1 MKRFSD
7 IFDSINIDM
16 IKEAVVRASDRHGWK
31 TEVIRFNENLDANCN
46 MIYNNL
52 LDDGYLSFIKYK
64 KLERVNGNG
73 KVRKIDS
80 PTFITRIYQHLFL
93 LLIEPVYYSKDN
105 MTGLNCKP
113 GCGITSN
120 TRRKSVVRLLKG
132 LFYDRLDLEWA
143 LIIDQRKCYDHI
155 TVKIFRKAMRRIV
168 DDRKLIDF
176 AVNVCFV
183 NGKLPIGTPTSPMV
197 HHIVMLGFDYY
208 AKSISP
214 FVVRYADDVI
224 MAFHT
229 KEDANASKWRVKN
242 YWWYNLGIRAKS
254 NTTRISSLYDSIDFC
269 GYVFHRNGMDISA
282 HNKGYVSVRE
292 RTVNRAKIC
301 GSDDKWA
308 SYFGIFK
315 HADSFNLALRIEKDM
330 KLKDLT
336 SKIKIDRSMDARNID
351 IKGLIDKKFS
361 VLDYDIRRD
370 NKGNPNWI
378 KCLIGIDEVVD
389 GVLTGKIEAREFH
402 GNYQG
407 IINFV
412 LACEAKYG
420 KSVILPIEDVEIE
433 NQCGYIF
440 KDSTNQLKYIG
451 DD

>member
-31 TEVIRFNENLDANCN
+31 TEVIRFNESLDANCN

-80 PTFITRIYQHLFL
+80 PTFVTRIYQHLFL

-105 MTGLNCKP
+105 MTDLNCKP

-155 TVKIFRKAMRRIV
+155 TVNIFRRAMRRIV

-254 NTTRISSLYDSIDFC
+254 NTTRIFSLYDSIDFC

-412 LACEAKYG
+412 LACEVKYG

>member
-1 MKRFSD
+1 MKKFSG
-7 IFDSINIDM
+7 IFDSINVDM
-16 IKEAVVRASDRHGWK
+16 VKGAVARASDRHEWK
-31 TEVIRFNENLDANCN
+31 TEVIRFNENLDVNCN
-46 MIYNNL
+46 MIYDNL

-64 KLERVNGNG
+64 KLEKINGNG

-132 LFYDRLDLEWA
+132 LFYDRLDLGWA

-155 TVKIFRKAMRRIV
+155 TVKVFRRAMRRIV

-214 FVVRYADDVI
+214 FAVRYADDVI

-229 KEDANASKWRVKN
+229 KEDANVSKWRVKN

-269 GYVFHRNGMDISA
+269 GYVFHRNGMDMND

-402 GNYQG
+402 GNCQG

-412 LACEAKYG
+412 LACEVKYG
-420 KSVILPIEDVEIE
+420 KNAILPIEDVEVE

-440 KDSTNQLKYIG
+440 KDSTNQLKYI
-451 DD
+451 

>member
-1 MKRFSD
+1 MKRVSG

-16 IKEAVVRASDRHGWK
+16 IKEAVARASDRHGWK
-31 TEVIRFNENLDANCN
+31 TEVVRFNEDLDANCN

-52 LDDGYLSFIKYK
+52 LDSGYLSLVRYK
-64 KLERVNGNG
+64 KLEKINGNG

-80 PTFITRIYQHLFL
+80 PTFVTRIYQHLFL

-105 MTGLNCKP
+105 KTGLNCKP

-155 TVKIFRKAMRRIV
+155 TVNIFRRAMRRIV

-214 FVVRYADDVI
+214 FVIRYADDVI

-229 KEDANASKWRVKN
+229 KEEANTSKWRVKN

-269 GYVFHRNGMDISA
+269 GYVFHRNGMDIND

-412 LACEAKYG
+412 LACEVKYG
-420 KSVILPIEDVEIE
+420 KSAILPIEDVEIE

-440 KDSTNQLKYIG
+440 KDSTNQLKYI
-451 DD
+451 

>member
-16 IKEAVVRASDRHGWK
+16 IKEAVSRASDRHGWK

-80 PTFITRIYQHLFL
+80 PTFVTRIYQHLFL

-105 MTGLNCKP
+105 MTCLNCKP

-132 LFYDRLDLEWA
+132 LFYDRLDLGWA
-143 LIIDQRKCYDHI
+143 LIIDQRRCYDHI
-155 TVKIFRKAMRRIV
+155 TVKVFRRAMRRIV

-197 HHIVMLGFDYY
+197 HHIVMLGFDYF

-254 NTTRISSLYDSIDFC
+254 NTVRISSLYDSIDFC
-269 GYVFHRNGMDISA
+269 GYVFHRNGKNIND
-282 HNKGYVSVRE
+282 HNKGYVSVRD
-292 RTVNRAKIC
+292 RTVDRARVC
-301 GSDDKWA
+301 DNDDRWA

-315 HADSFNLALRIEKDM
+315 HADLFNLALRIEKDM

-336 SKIKIDRSMDARNID
+336 SKIRIDRSMDARNID
-351 IKGLIDKKFS
+351 IKGLLDRKFS
-361 VLDYDIRRD
+361 IFDYDIRRD
-370 NKGNPNWI
+370 NKGIPNWI

-389 GVLTGKIEAREFH
+389 GVSTGKIEAREFH

-412 LACEAKYG
+412 LACEIEYG
-420 KSVILPIEDVEIE
+420 KSAILPIEDVEIE

-451 DD
+451 ND

>member
-1 MKRFSD
+1 MKRVSG

-16 IKEAVVRASDRHGWK
+16 IKEAVARASDRHGWK
-31 TEVIRFNENLDANCN
+31 TEVVRFNEDLDANCN

-52 LDDGYLSFIKYK
+52 LDSGYLSLVRYK
-64 KLERVNGNG
+64 KLEKINGNG

-80 PTFITRIYQHLFL
+80 PTFVTRIYQHLFL

-105 MTGLNCKP
+105 KTGLNCKP

-143 LIIDQRKCYDHI
+143 LIIGQRKCYDHI
-155 TVKIFRKAMRRIV
+155 TVNIFRRAMRRIV

-214 FVVRYADDVI
+214 FVIRYADDVI

-229 KEDANASKWRVKN
+229 KEEANTSKWRVKN

-269 GYVFHRNGMDISA
+269 GYVFHRNGMDIND

-412 LACEAKYG
+412 LACEVKYG
-420 KSVILPIEDVEIE
+420 KSAILPIEDVEIE

-440 KDSTNQLKYIG
+440 KDSTNQLKYI
-451 DD
+451 

>member
-1 MKRFSD
+1 MKKFSG

-31 TEVIRFNENLDANCN
+31 TEVIRFNENLDVNCN
-46 MIYNNL
+46 MIYDNL

-64 KLERVNGNG
+64 KLEKINGNG

-80 PTFITRIYQHLFL
+80 PTFVTRIYQHLFL

-132 LFYDRLDLEWA
+132 LFYDRLDLEWV

-155 TVKIFRKAMRRIV
+155 TVKVFRRAMRRIV

-214 FVVRYADDVI
+214 FAVRYADDVI

-229 KEDANASKWRVKN
+229 KEDANVSKWRVKN

-269 GYVFHRNGMDISA
+269 GYVFHRNGMDIND

-336 SKIKIDRSMDARNID
+336 SKIKIYGCQKYRYKKIDRQ
-351 IKGLIDKKFS
+351 
-361 VLDYDIRRD
+361 
-370 NKGNPNWI
+370 
-378 KCLIGIDEVVD
+378 EVFC
-389 GVLTGKIEAREFH
+389 T
-402 GNYQG
+402 
-407 IINFV
+407 
-412 LACEAKYG
+412 
-420 KSVILPIEDVEIE
+420 
-433 NQCGYIF
+433 
-440 KDSTNQLKYIG
+440 
-451 DD
+451 

>member
-1 MKRFSD
+1 MKRVSG

-16 IKEAVVRASDRHGWK
+16 IKEAVARASDRHGWK
-31 TEVIRFNENLDANCN
+31 TEVVRFNEDLDANCN

-52 LDDGYLSFIKYK
+52 LDSGYLSLVRYK
-64 KLERVNGNG
+64 KLEKINGNG

-80 PTFITRIYQHLFL
+80 PTFVTRIYQHLFL

-105 MTGLNCKP
+105 KTGLNCKP

-155 TVKIFRKAMRRIV
+155 TVNIFRRAMRRIV

-214 FVVRYADDVI
+214 FVIRYADDVI

-229 KEDANASKWRVKN
+229 KEEANTSKWRVKN

-269 GYVFHRNGMDISA
+269 GYVFHRNGMDIND

-315 HADSFNLALRIEKDM
+315 HTDSFNLALRIEKDM

-402 GNYQG
+402 GDYQG

-412 LACEAKYG
+412 LACEVKYG
-420 KSVILPIEDVEIE
+420 KSAILPIEDVEIE

-440 KDSTNQLKYIG
+440 KDSMNQLKYI
-451 DD
+451 

>member
-1 MKRFSD
+1 MKKFSG

-31 TEVIRFNENLDANCN
+31 TEVIRFNENLDVNCN
-46 MIYNNL
+46 MIYDNL

-64 KLERVNGNG
+64 KLEKINGNG

-80 PTFITRIYQHLFL
+80 PTFVTRIYQHLFL

-132 LFYDRLDLEWA
+132 LFYDRLDLEWV
-143 LIIDQRKCYDHI
+143 LIIDQRKYYDHI
-155 TVKIFRKAMRRIV
+155 TVKVFRRAMRRIV

-214 FVVRYADDVI
+214 FAVRYADDVI

-229 KEDANASKWRVKN
+229 KEDANVSKWRVKN

-269 GYVFHRNGMDISA
+269 GYVFHRNGMDIND

-412 LACEAKYG
+412 LACEVKYG
-420 KSVILPIEDVEIE
+420 KSAILPIEDVEIE

-440 KDSTNQLKYIG
+440 KDSTNQLKYI
-451 DD
+451 

>member
-1 MKRFSD
+1 MKRVSG

-16 IKEAVVRASDRHGWK
+16 IKEAVARASDRHGWK
-31 TEVIRFNENLDANCN
+31 TEVVRFNEDLDANCN

-52 LDDGYLSFIKYK
+52 LDSGYLSLVRYK
-64 KLERVNGNG
+64 KLEKINGNG

-80 PTFITRIYQHLFL
+80 PTFVTRIYQHLFL

-105 MTGLNCKP
+105 KTGLNCKP

-155 TVKIFRKAMRRIV
+155 TVNIFRRAMRRIV

-214 FVVRYADDVI
+214 FVIRYADDVI

-229 KEDANASKWRVKN
+229 KEEANTSKWRVKN

-269 GYVFHRNGMDISA
+269 GYVFHRNGMDIND

-389 GVLTGKIEAREFH
+389 GVLTGKIEAMEFH

-412 LACEAKYG
+412 LACEVKYG
-420 KSVILPIEDVEIE
+420 KSAILPIEDVEIE

-440 KDSTNQLKYIG
+440 KDSTNQLKYI
-451 DD
+451 

>member
-31 TEVIRFNENLDANCN
+31 TEVIRFKESLDVNCN

-80 PTFITRIYQHLFL
+80 PTFVTRIYQHLFL

-155 TVKIFRKAMRRIV
+155 TVNIFRRAMRRIV

-254 NTTRISSLYDSIDFC
+254 NTTRIFSLYDSIDFC

-282 HNKGYVSVRE
+282 HNKGYVSVRG

-351 IKGLIDKKFS
+351 IKGLIDKKFF

-412 LACEAKYG
+412 LACEVKYG

>member
-31 TEVIRFNENLDANCN
+31 TEVIRFNKSLDANCN

-80 PTFITRIYQHLFL
+80 PTFVTRIYQHLFL

-155 TVKIFRKAMRRIV
+155 TVNIFRRAMRRIV

-254 NTTRISSLYDSIDFC
+254 NTTRIFSLYDSIDFC

-282 HNKGYVSVRE
+282 HNKGYVPVRE

-336 SKIKIDRSMDARNID
+336 SKIKIDRSMYARNID

-389 GVLTGKIEAREFH
+389 GVSTGKVEAREFH

-412 LACEAKYG
+412 LACEAKYA

>member
-1 MKRFSD
+1 MKRVSG

-16 IKEAVVRASDRHGWK
+16 IKEAVARASDRHGWK
-31 TEVIRFNENLDANCN
+31 TEVVRFNEDLDANCN

-52 LDDGYLSFIKYK
+52 LDSGYLSLVRYK
-64 KLERVNGNG
+64 KLEKINGNG

-80 PTFITRIYQHLFL
+80 PTFVTRIYQHLFL

-105 MTGLNCKP
+105 KTGLNCKP

-155 TVKIFRKAMRRIV
+155 TVNIFRRAMRRIV

-214 FVVRYADDVI
+214 FVIRYADDVI

-229 KEDANASKWRVKN
+229 KEEANTSKWRVKN

-269 GYVFHRNGMDISA
+269 GYVFHRNGMDIND

-389 GVLTGKIEAREFH
+389 GVLTGKIETREFH

-412 LACEAKYG
+412 LACEVKYG
-420 KSVILPIEDVEIE
+420 KSAILPIEDVEIE

-440 KDSTNQLKYIG
+440 KDSTNQLKYI
-451 DD
+451 

>member
-1 MKRFSD
+1 MKKFSG

-16 IKEAVVRASDRHGWK
+16 VKEAVARASDRHEWK
-31 TEVIRFNENLDANCN
+31 TEVIRFNEDLDVNCN
-46 MIYNNL
+46 MIYDNL

-64 KLERVNGNG
+64 KLEKINGNG

-132 LFYDRLDLEWA
+132 LFYDRLDLGWA

-155 TVKIFRKAMRRIV
+155 TVKVFRRAMRRIV

-183 NGKLPIGTPTSPMV
+183 NGKLPIGTPTSPIV

-214 FVVRYADDVI
+214 FAVRYADYVI

-229 KEDANASKWRVKN
+229 KEDANVSKWRVKN

-269 GYVFHRNGMDISA
+269 GYVFHRNGMDIND
-282 HNKGYVSVRE
+282 HNKGYVSIRE

-412 LACEAKYG
+412 LACEVKYG
-420 KSVILPIEDVEIE
+420 KNAILPIEDVEVE

-440 KDSTNQLKYIG
+440 KDSTNQLKYI
-451 DD
+451 

>member
-31 TEVIRFNENLDANCN
+31 TEVISFNKSLDANCN

-80 PTFITRIYQHLFL
+80 PTFVTRIYQHLFL

-155 TVKIFRKAMRRIV
+155 TVNIFRRAMRRIV

-254 NTTRISSLYDSIDFC
+254 NTTRIFSLYDSIDFC

-370 NKGNPNWI
+370 NKGNPDWI

-389 GVLTGKIEAREFH
+389 GVSTGKIEAREFH

>member
-31 TEVIRFNENLDANCN
+31 TEVIRFNKSLDANCN

-80 PTFITRIYQHLFL
+80 PTFVTRIYQHLFL

-155 TVKIFRKAMRRIV
+155 TVNIFRRAMRRIV

-242 YWWYNLGIRAKS
+242 YWWYNLSIRAKS
-254 NTTRISSLYDSIDFC
+254 NTTRIFSLYDSIDFC

-336 SKIKIDRSMDARNID
+336 SKIKIDRSVDARNID

-389 GVLTGKIEAREFH
+389 GVSTGKIEAREFH

-433 NQCGYIF
+433 NQCGHIF

>member
-31 TEVIRFNENLDANCN
+31 TEVIRFNKSLDANCN

-80 PTFITRIYQHLFL
+80 PTFVTRIYQHLFL

-155 TVKIFRKAMRRIV
+155 TVNIFRRAMRRIV

-254 NTTRISSLYDSIDFC
+254 NTTRIFSLYDSIDFC

-351 IKGLIDKKFS
+351 IKGLIDKKFF

-412 LACEAKYG
+412 LACEVKYG

>member
-31 TEVIRFNENLDANCN
+31 TEVIRFKESLDVNCN

-80 PTFITRIYQHLFL
+80 PTFVTRIYQHLFL

-155 TVKIFRKAMRRIV
+155 TVNIFRRAMRRIV

-254 NTTRISSLYDSIDFC
+254 NTTRIFSLYDSIDFC

-351 IKGLIDKKFS
+351 IKGLIDKKFF

-412 LACEAKYG
+412 LACEVKYG
-420 KSVILPIEDVEIE
+420 KSVILPIENVEIE

>member
-1 MKRFSD
+1 MKRVSG

-16 IKEAVVRASDRHGWK
+16 IKEAVARASDRHGWK
-31 TEVIRFNENLDANCN
+31 TEVVRFNEDLDANCN

-52 LDDGYLSFIKYK
+52 LDSGYLSLVRYK
-64 KLERVNGNG
+64 KLEKINGNG

-80 PTFITRIYQHLFL
+80 PTFVTRIYQHLFL

-105 MTGLNCKP
+105 KTGLNCKP

-155 TVKIFRKAMRRIV
+155 TVNIFRRAMRRIV

-214 FVVRYADDVI
+214 FVIRYADDVI

-229 KEDANASKWRVKN
+229 KEEANTSKWRVKN

-269 GYVFHRNGMDISA
+269 GYVFHRNGMDIND

-412 LACEAKYG
+412 LACEVKYG
-420 KSVILPIEDVEIE
+420 KSAILPIEDVEIE

-440 KDSTNQLKYIG
+440 KDSANQLKYI
-451 DD
+451 

>member
-31 TEVIRFNENLDANCN
+31 TEVIRFNESLDVNCN

-80 PTFITRIYQHLFL
+80 PTFVTRIYQHLFL

-155 TVKIFRKAMRRIV
+155 TVNIFRRAMRRIV

-254 NTTRISSLYDSIDFC
+254 NTTRIFSLYDSIDFC

-351 IKGLIDKKFS
+351 IKGLIDKKFF

-370 NKGNPNWI
+370 SKGNPNWI

-412 LACEAKYG
+412 LACEVKYG

>member
-1 MKRFSD
+1 
-7 IFDSINIDM
+7 
-16 IKEAVVRASDRHGWK
+16 
-31 TEVIRFNENLDANCN
+31 
-46 MIYNNL
+46 
-52 LDDGYLSFIKYK
+52 
-64 KLERVNGNG
+64 
-73 KVRKIDS
+73 
-80 PTFITRIYQHLFL
+80 
-93 LLIEPVYYSKDN
+93 

-132 LFYDRLDLEWA
+132 LFYDRLDLEWV

-155 TVKIFRKAMRRIV
+155 TVKVFRRAMRRIV

-214 FVVRYADDVI
+214 FAVRYADDVI

-229 KEDANASKWRVKN
+229 KEDANVSKWRVKN

-254 NTTRISSLYDSIDFC
+254 NTARISSLYDSIDFC
-269 GYVFHRNGMDISA
+269 GYVFHRNGMDIND

>member
-1 MKRFSD
+1 MKRVSG

-16 IKEAVVRASDRHGWK
+16 IKEAVARASDRHGWK
-31 TEVIRFNENLDANCN
+31 TEVVRFNEDLDANCN

-52 LDDGYLSFIKYK
+52 LDSGYLSLVRYK
-64 KLERVNGNG
+64 KLEKINGNG

-80 PTFITRIYQHLFL
+80 PTFVTRIYQHLFL

-105 MTGLNCKP
+105 KTGLNCKP

-155 TVKIFRKAMRRIV
+155 TVNIFRRAMRRIV

-214 FVVRYADDVI
+214 FVIRYADDVI

-229 KEDANASKWRVKN
+229 KEEANTSKWRVKN

-269 GYVFHRNGMDISA
+269 GYVFHRNGMDIND

-412 LACEAKYG
+412 LACEVKYG
-420 KSVILPIEDVEIE
+420 KSAISPIEDIEIE

-440 KDSTNQLKYIG
+440 KDSTNQLKYI
-451 DD
+451 

>member
-31 TEVIRFNENLDANCN
+31 TEVIRFNKSLDANCN

-80 PTFITRIYQHLFL
+80 PTFVTRIYQHLFL
-93 LLIEPVYYSKDN
+93 LLIGPVYYSKDN

-120 TRRKSVVRLLKG
+120 TRRKSVARLLKG

-155 TVKIFRKAMRRIV
+155 TVNIFRRAMRRIV

-254 NTTRISSLYDSIDFC
+254 NTTRIFSLYDSIDFC

-389 GVLTGKIEAREFH
+389 GVSTGKIEAREFH

-433 NQCGYIF
+433 TQCGYIF
-440 KDSTNQLKYIG
+440 KDSTNPLKYIG

>member
-7 IFDSINIDM
+7 IFDSINIDI

-80 PTFITRIYQHLFL
+80 PTFVTRIYQHLFL

-168 DDRKLIDF
+168 NDRKLIDF

-183 NGKLPIGTPTSPMV
+183 NGKLLIGTPTSPMV

-351 IKGLIDKKFS
+351 IKGLIDKKFF
-361 VLDYDIRRD
+361 
-370 NKGNPNWI
+370 
-378 KCLIGIDEVVD
+378 C
-389 GVLTGKIEAREFH
+389 T
-402 GNYQG
+402 
-407 IINFV
+407 
-412 LACEAKYG
+412 
-420 KSVILPIEDVEIE
+420 
-433 NQCGYIF
+433 
-440 KDSTNQLKYIG
+440 
-451 DD
+451 

>member
-1 MKRFSD
+1 MKRVSG

-16 IKEAVVRASDRHGWK
+16 IKEAVARASDRHGWK
-31 TEVIRFNENLDANCN
+31 TEVVRFNEDLDANCN

-52 LDDGYLSFIKYK
+52 LDSGYLSLVRYK
-64 KLERVNGNG
+64 KLEKINGNG

-80 PTFITRIYQHLFL
+80 PTFVTRIYQHLFL

-105 MTGLNCKP
+105 KTGLNCKL

-155 TVKIFRKAMRRIV
+155 TVNIFRRAMRRIV

-214 FVVRYADDVI
+214 FVIRYADDVI

-229 KEDANASKWRVKN
+229 KEEANTSKWRVKN

-269 GYVFHRNGMDISA
+269 GYVFHRNGMDIND

-412 LACEAKYG
+412 LACEVKYG
-420 KSVILPIEDVEIE
+420 KSAILPIEDIEIE

-440 KDSTNQLKYIG
+440 KDSTNQLKYI
-451 DD
+451 

>member
-1 MKRFSD
+1 MKRVSG

-16 IKEAVVRASDRHGWK
+16 IKEAVARASDRHGWK
-31 TEVIRFNENLDANCN
+31 TEVVRFNEDLDANCN

-52 LDDGYLSFIKYK
+52 LDSGYLSLVRYK
-64 KLERVNGNG
+64 KLEKINGNG

-80 PTFITRIYQHLFL
+80 PTFVTRIYQHLFL

-105 MTGLNCKP
+105 KTGLNCKP

-155 TVKIFRKAMRRIV
+155 TVNIFRRAMRRIV

-214 FVVRYADDVI
+214 FVIRYADDVI

-229 KEDANASKWRVKN
+229 KEEANTSKWRVKN

-269 GYVFHRNGMDISA
+269 GYVFHRNGMDIND

-389 GVLTGKIEAREFH
+389 GVLTGEIEAREFH

-412 LACEAKYG
+412 LAREVKYG
-420 KSVILPIEDVEIE
+420 KSAILPIEDVEIE

-440 KDSTNQLKYIG
+440 KDSTNQLKYI
-451 DD
+451 